1 MRTKVKEV
9 KIFFWLK
16 LDRSGPFLTNEEKF
30 YSWRRWA
37 REKILPNKNE
47 RRNEWKKIAFH
58 FCQLQ
63 EGYRTWKIIWM
74 NFPFAENSCLS
85 IPSMYFDDKILPS
98 SFMFLDFINFLFNFG
113 TKYPW
118 GFWLEEK
125 KFNFLLKNLKLFK
138 LVTGKR
144 QVRKCNSIVRS
155 RISRTS
161 NILLRAH
168 LSNHIG
174 LLSLHGGF
182 NLHQSAHKRQVYFII
197 SNNKRKKK
205 VENLLVKKDLGE
217 PGVYHW
223 RGSLN
228 EILVQIFYD
237 SLDDRIDLRC
247 KRKKLKYHNCSS
259 QIQTE
264 IRLCKIYLILRWAQS
279 PWSSKIQPVLQKIT
293 VWNELKG
300 NRNFLAMW
308 VLVLFESCEIPHLE
322 AQLIY
327 RRKLWHALIHVAQ
340 NFSTRTHCMWII
352 KSCGT
357 HLSTLHIIFRHVY
370 ITCE

>member
-1 MRTKVKEV
+1 M
-9 KIFFWLK
+9 
-16 LDRSGPFLTNEEKF
+16 
-30 YSWRRWA
+30 
-37 REKILPNKNE
+37 NE
-47 RRNEWKKIAFH
+47 RKWIFIFVNCRRVIELEKSSEWISPLQKTVACRFPVCTLMIK
-58 FCQLQ
+58 FCLLALFS
-63 EGYRTWKIIWM
+63 WISLI
-74 NFPFAENSCLS
+74 
-85 IPSMYFDDKILPS
+85 
-98 SFMFLDFINFLFNFG
+98 SFFNFG

-125 KFNFLLKNLKLFK
+125 KFNFLLKNLKLLK

-144 QVRKCNSIVRS
+144 QVRKCNSIVWS

-223 RGSLN
+223 RGSLY
-228 EILVQIFYD
+228 EALVQILYD
-237 SLDDRIDLRC
+237 SLHDRIDLRC

-308 VLVLFESCEIPHLE
+308 VSSSVWN
-322 AQLIY
+322 
-327 RRKLWHALIHVAQ
+327 LWDTSSWS
-340 NFSTRTHCMWII
+340 STY
-352 KSCGT
+352 
-357 HLSTLHIIFRHVY
+357 L
-370 ITCE
+370 